1 MYARNVTLRLRAN
14 QASDFSKAIE
24 TDVIPVL
31 RKQNGFRDEMTLVA
45 RDGGEAVAISLWDTK
60 ESAEAYGRD
69 AYPQVLESLVDVV
82 DGTPEIVGYEVTN
95 STFHEI
101 GAINN

>member
-1 MYARNVTLRLRAN
+1 M
-14 QASDFSKAIE
+14 
-24 TDVIPVL
+24 
-31 RKQNGFRDEMTLVA
+31 
-45 RDGGEAVAISLWDTK
+45 GGEAVAISLWDTK

>member
-1 MYARNVTLRLRAN
+1 MYARNVTLRLKAN
-14 QASDFSKAIE
+14 QAPEFARAIE
-24 TDVIPVL
+24 NDVLPVL

-60 ESAEAYGRD
+60 ETADAYGRD
-69 AYPQVLESLVDVV
+69 AYPRVLKSLVDVV